1 VTLEARVVVAR
12 AGFELRADLDVGPG
26 EVVSIVGPNGAGKT
40 TLLRALA
47 GLEPLDAGT
56 IHLDARVLDAP
67 DAGCFV
73 PSEARGVGYA
83 FQDHRLFPH
92 LSALE
97 NAAFGLRA
105 RGVARSAAR
114 RRAAEWLARL
124 GAADLAERRPA
135 ALSGGQSQAV
145 ALARALACEPRL
157 LLLDEPLAAID
168 AAAGVA
174 LRRLL
179 AAELAARSGA
189 TLVVTHDPVEAA
201 VLASRIVV
209 LERGQVVQQGAP
221 GEIAARPRSDYVAA
235 LVGVNLWRGEA
246 DGVAIALAGGGR
258 LVGSHVL
265 HGPVLVVV
273 HPRAVA
279 LHRERPAGSPRNVW
293 SGAVASVEPV
303 GDVLRVRID
312 AEPPVVAEITPGAAT
327 DLGVVPGAS
336 VWASVKATEVEVT
349 PA

>member
-1 VTLEARVVVAR
+1 MLEARIVVAR
-12 AGFELRADLDVGPG
+12 GSFELRAELDVAGG
-26 EVVSIVGPNGAGKT
+26 EVVAVVGPNGAGKT

-47 GLEPLDAGT
+47 GLEPLDAGA
-56 IHLDARVLDAP
+56 IRLGGRLLDAP
-67 DAGCFV
+67 DAGCCV
-73 PSEARGVGYA
+73 PPEARGVGYA

-105 RGVARSAAR
+105 RGVSRDAAR

-124 GAADLAERRPA
+124 GAADLAARRPA

-145 ALARALACEPRL
+145 ALARVLATEPGL

-179 AAELAARSGA
+179 AVELAARSGA
-189 TLVVTHDPVEAA
+189 TLLVTHDPVEAA
-201 VLASRIVV
+201 VLGSRIVV
-209 LERGQVVQQGAP
+209 LEAGRVVQEGDARA
-221 GEIAARPRSDYVAA
+221 IAARPRSDYVAA

-246 DGVAIALAGGGR
+246 DGAGIELAGGGR
-258 LVGSHVL
+258 LVGAHAL
-265 HGPVLVVV
+265 HGSVLVVV

-293 SGAVASVEPV
+293 AGAVASVEAV
-303 GDVLRVRID
+303 GEVLRVRID
-312 AEPPVVAEITPGAAT
+312 AAPPVVAEITPGAAA
-327 DLGVVPGAS
+327 DLGVEPGAT